1 MDAAV
6 TLHVA
11 TANAVDPDPYPAFAA
26 GLRGSVLRPGDEA
39 FEAAAGVWNTAL
51 QRRPEAIVRVADAQD
66 VRAAI
71 AFACRNELEIAVRSG
86 GHSIAG
92 HSTGDGVLVVDT
104 RGLRGIHIDLEQGIV
119 WAGAGLTAGEL
130 TTALGEH
137 GMAVPF
143 GDTASVGLGGIT
155 LGGGIGYLARMYG
168 LTVDSLLAVEIVTA
182 DGQVRTASATE
193 HPDLF
198 WALRGGGGNFGVVT
212 RFCYRLSRVGHEV
225 LGGAL
230 FMPGTRDVLRSLVP
244 IATSAPDELTV
255 IAALMAAP
263 PAPFMPA
270 EHVGAPTLVLLF
282 VYAGDPADGHAAIA
296 PFREVATPFAEVVQP
311 MPYAGIY
318 ELSREAEAPGPST
331 SRSVFL
337 DVLDDASVDAI
348 LDAFARA
355 PAGTMVQLRAFGGA
369 MARVPA
375 DATAFAH
382 RAANAQVTIIN
393 VFVEPDGAEAA
404 TAWNRA
410 LFSQLEPKATGVYV
424 NFLEDEGE
432 GRVRSAYPNG
442 TYERLAAVKRR
453 YDHYNV
459 FRRNQNVRPA

>member
-11 TANAVDPDPYPAFAA
+11 TANAVDPDPYPAFDA

-39 FEAAAGVWNTAL
+39 VEAAAGVWNTAL

-66 VRAAI
+66 VRTAI

-92 HSTGDGVLVVDT
+92 HSTGDGVLVADT

-182 DGQVRTASATE
+182 DGQVRTVSATE

-318 ELSREAEAPGPST
+318 ELSREVIQFHRATQPLTAALKHLNANESGEPDLEFQRHLRGIQDHLLRTTEQIEGFRELLSNIL
-331 SRSVFL
+331 SVNL
-337 DVLDDASVDAI
+337 TMVSVRQNEQVQKVSSWAAI
-348 LDAFARA
+348 LI
-355 PAGTMVQLRAFGGA
+355 
-369 MARVPA
+369 VP
-375 DATAFAH
+375 
-382 RAANAQVTIIN
+382 TIIA
-393 VFVEPDGAEAA
+393 GIY
-404 TAWNRA
+404 
-410 LFSQLEPKATGVYV
+410 GM
-424 NFLEDEGE
+424 NFEYMPELSWIFGYPLSLLLMLAVSSLLYL
-432 GRVRSAYPNG
+432 RFKRSG
-442 TYERLAAVKRR
+442 WL
-453 YDHYNV
+453 
-459 FRRNQNVRPA
+459 